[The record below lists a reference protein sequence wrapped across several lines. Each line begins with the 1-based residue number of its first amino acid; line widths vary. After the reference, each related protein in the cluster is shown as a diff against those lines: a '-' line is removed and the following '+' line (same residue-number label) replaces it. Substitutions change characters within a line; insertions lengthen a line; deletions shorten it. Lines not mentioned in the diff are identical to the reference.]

1 MVKLYF
7 SDFFGCS
14 AKDLA
19 AYGALDVSLVTDLPL
34 FVDPFL
40 IFNSKKPEYRQLH
53 EEMIRYIRFL
63 KEVSQTGP
71 LPDGLIKSW
80 FMFTEVKQNWL
91 GYSLTGNNGR
101 GLGPKFATAL
111 NSNLT
116 TVFRNFGNE
125 QITKGTHI
133 EKLCLIKSGV
143 GRDNISDFATNLIKK
158 YLLEYTQTFTQ
169 QHIKPNLLKKINVNK
184 VAFNW
189 KTATWE
195 SEQFLL
201 PWTGRDYVI
210 LSPEDMLTKDDTWI
224 SQSDLI
230 HRFEHIAS
238 SVPNEQLRW
247 NLDHYFRAA
256 LPRKQKDESPTQ
268 EEKTKAVVSVLE
280 KFPEILDWYVKE
292 REEDGVTAVRISKK
306 KVEDTKTLFIDQ
318 VSQLVRNLEAGG
330 FYKPSKD
337 SYESAMERV
346 VFLKKTIEDNDGY
359 RFFYVDGE
367 PVEREVDLQLI
378 YRLTWF
384 ATPYEVDSEVN
395 NGRGPVDYKI
405 SLGSADKS
413 LVEFKLANNAKLEQN
428 LEKQVEVYKKANSTD
443 KAIKVIIYFSKS
455 QLDRVTAILK
465 RLDLDKDESIV
476 LIDARRDN
484 KVSASK
490 VPGTK

>member
-1 MVKLYF
+1 M
-7 SDFFGCS
+7 
-14 AKDLA
+14 
-19 AYGALDVSLVTDLPL
+19 
-34 FVDPFL
+34 
-40 IFNSKKPEYRQLH
+40 
-53 EEMIRYIRFL
+53 
-63 KEVSQTGP
+63 
-71 LPDGLIKSW
+71 
-80 FMFTEVKQNWL
+80 
-91 GYSLTGNNGR
+91 
-101 GLGPKFATAL
+101 
-111 NSNLT
+111 
-116 TVFRNFGNE
+116 
-125 QITKGTHI
+125 
-133 EKLCLIKSGV
+133 
-143 GRDNISDFATNLIKK
+143 
-158 YLLEYTQTFTQ
+158 
-169 QHIKPNLLKKINVNK
+169 
-184 VAFNW
+184 
-189 KTATWE
+189 
-195 SEQFLL
+195 
-201 PWTGRDYVI
+201 
-210 LSPEDMLTKDDTWI
+210 
-224 SQSDLI
+224 
-230 HRFEHIAS
+230 FEHIAS

-490 VPGTK
+490 VLGTK